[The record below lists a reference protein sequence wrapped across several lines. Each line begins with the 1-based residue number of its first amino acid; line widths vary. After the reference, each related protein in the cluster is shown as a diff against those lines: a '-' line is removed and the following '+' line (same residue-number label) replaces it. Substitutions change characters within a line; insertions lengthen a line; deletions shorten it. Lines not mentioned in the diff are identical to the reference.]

1 MPENEVLKITENSL
15 VREIIKVK
23 EINRIFSNQDDLKFI
38 DDVKKNLF
46 RFKNVKN
53 EKDFIKLTNQNN
65 IEYEKIIKKIKY
77 EALWNELIFK
87 KYNSLIKID
96 EDKLRQQILKK
107 IENNKRFEY
116 NLSELLFDIDK
127 DDNLKNKYNIISNY
141 ISQNDF
147 KTAASR
153 FSISNSSNKG
163 GEIGWIK
170 ETLLSNNLN
179 IILNKM
185 NINEITK
192 PIKYPNGYLIL
203 KINDK
208 KEMKQTINIEKE
220 LKERIKFERNKQ
232 LNQFSLLYYKKLKQ
246 NTVIDEY

>member
-77 EALWNELIFK
+77 EALWNELILK

-96 EDKLRQQILKK
+96 EDKLRQQIIKK
-107 IENNKRFEY
+107 LRIT
-116 NLSELLFDIDK
+116 K
-127 DDNLKNKYNIISNY
+127 D
-141 ISQNDF
+141 
-147 KTAASR
+147 
-153 FSISNSSNKG
+153 
-163 GEIGWIK
+163 
-170 ETLLSNNLN
+170 LN
-179 IILNKM
+179 I
-185 NINEITK
+185 T
-192 PIKYPNGYLIL
+192 YQSYYLI
-203 KINDK
+203 
-208 KEMKQTINIEKE
+208 
-220 LKERIKFERNKQ
+220 
-232 LNQFSLLYYKKLKQ
+232 
-246 NTVIDEY
+246 